1 MPTSKPTSK
10 ETSKGKAS
18 PYIYVLDTNVLIH
31 DPNALLRFDEHH
43 VVIPVVVLEEM
54 DKVKRGMDEIA
65 RNIREASRTLDM
77 LSAQQDDLSQGCE
90 LAGGGR
96 LFFELDDKTD
106 GLPDSFTHGMA
117 DNRIIAV
124 TMRLQQKNPKK
135 KVVLVSKDINLRI
148 KARAL
153 GLKTEDYRSD
163 RVVEDI
169 NVLSTGIMALSHES
183 WEAMAKDMVVSD
195 VEFGNR
201 YEVTWPKD
209 LALPHLHN
217 FIALPGDLE
226 VSLRCTHIDD
236 GRVTLEDICS
246 YRSARHA
253 VWGVQARNAEQN
265 LAMNLLMDADLD
277 LVALMG
283 VAGSGKTLLALAC
296 GLHQTL
302 DMGLYDKILV
312 TRATVPMGQDIGFL
326 PGTEK
331 EKIEPWMG
339 AITDNLA
346 YLLDEQ
352 TTDISSVLGQHRI
365 EIAALSFARGRTFS
379 RTWLII
385 DEAQNLTPH
394 QMKTLVTRMGEG
406 SKIIILGN
414 NAQIDTPYLTSQT
427 NGLTLAVKQFS
438 DWAFS
443 GHVQLQASERSRL
456 AAYAA
461 EVL

>member
-1 MPTSKPTSK
+1 MTKKMP
-10 ETSKGKAS
+10 
-18 PYIYVLDTNVLIH
+18 YMYVLDTNVLIH

-65 RNIREASRTLDM
+65 RNIREVSRTLDEI
-77 LSAQQDDLSQGCE
+77 SAGKDDIADGFKLN
-90 LAGGGR
+90 GGGR
-96 LFFELDDKTD
+96 LFFELDDQTE
-106 GLPDSFTHGMA
+106 GLPSTFTQGLA

-124 TMRLQQKNPKK
+124 TMRLQQKHPDKH
-135 KVVLVSKDINLRI
+135 VVLVSKDINMRI

-169 NVLSTGIMALSHES
+169 HVLSTGNIHLSHED
-183 WEAMAKDMVVSD
+183 WEAMAKDMQVS
-195 VEFGNR
+195 EIEHGNR
-201 YEVTWPKD
+201 YVVQWLKD
-209 LALPHLHN
+209 KPLP
-217 FIALPGDLE
+217 FINSFVLLPGERE
-226 VSLRCTHIDD
+226 VSLRCTAIQDNQITLDD
-236 GRVTLEDICS
+236 TYA
-246 YRSARHA
+246 YRSERHA
-253 VWGVQARNAEQN
+253 VWGVTARNQEQN
-265 LAMNLLMDADLD
+265 LGMNLLMDAELD

-283 VAGSGKTLLALAC
+283 VAGSGKTLMALAA

-312 TRATVPMGQDIGFL
+312 TRATVPMGQDIGYL

-331 EKIEPWMG
+331 EKLEPWMG
-339 AITDNLA
+339 AITDNLS
-346 YLLDEQ
+346 YLLDEP
-352 TTDISSVLGQHRI
+352 TSDIGSLLGQHRI
-365 EIAALSFARGRTFS
+365 EIAALSFARGRTFT

-394 QMKTLVTRMGEG
+394 QMKTLITRMGEG

-414 NAQIDTPYLTSQT
+414 NAQIDTPYLTAHT
-427 NGLTLAVKQFS
+427 NGLTLAVQKFS
-438 DWAFS
+438 DWDYA
-443 GHVQLQASERSRL
+443 GHVMLRDSERSRL

>member
-1 MPTSKPTSK
+1 MTDN
-10 ETSKGKAS
+10 A
-18 PYIYVLDTNVLIH
+18 PYTYVLDTNVLIH

-43 VVIPVVVLEEM
+43 VVIPIVVLEEM

-65 RNIREASRTLDM
+65 RNIREVSRTLDDI
-77 LSAQQDDLSQGCE
+77 SAGNKDISKGFKLN
-90 LAGGGR
+90 GGGR
-96 LFFELDDKTD
+96 LFFELDDQTD
-106 GLPDSFTHGMA
+106 GLPKAFTQGMA

-124 TMRLQQKNPKK
+124 TMRLQQKNPDH
-135 KVVLVSKDINLRI
+135 KVVLVSKDINMRI

-169 NVLSTGIMALSHES
+169 NVLSTGNIKLSHDDWES
-183 WEAMAKDMVVSD
+183 MAKDMVVS
-195 VEFGNR
+195 EIEHGNR
-201 YEVTWPKD
+201 YVVQWPD
-209 LALPHLHN
+209 T
-217 FIALPGDLE
+217 IALPFINSFVMLPGELE
-226 VSLRCTHIDD
+226 VSVRCTSMND
-236 GRVTLEDICS
+236 REVTLDDIYS
-246 YRSARHA
+246 YRSERHA
-253 VWGVQARNAEQN
+253 IWGVTARNIEQN
-265 LAMNLLMDADLD
+265 LALNLLMDAELD

-283 VAGSGKTLLALAC
+283 VAGSGKTLMALAA

-312 TRATVPMGQDIGFL
+312 TRATVPMGQDIGYL

-331 EKIEPWMG
+331 EKLEPWMG
-339 AITDNLA
+339 AITDNLS
-346 YLLDEQ
+346 YLLDEP
-352 TTDISSVLGQHRI
+352 TSDIGSLLGQHRI
-365 EIAALSFARGRTFS
+365 EIAALSFARGRTFT

-394 QMKTLVTRMGEG
+394 QMKTLITRMGEG

-414 NAQIDTPYLTSQT
+414 NAQIDTPYLTAHT
-427 NGLTLAVKQFS
+427 NGLTLAVQKFS
-438 DWAFS
+438 DWGYA
-443 GHVQLQASERSRL
+443 GHVMLRDSERSRL

>member
-1 MPTSKPTSK
+1 MSKNT
-10 ETSKGKAS
+10 
-18 PYIYVLDTNVLIH
+18 PYTYVLDTNVLIH

-43 VVIPVVVLEEM
+43 VVIPIVVLEEM

-65 RNIREASRTLDM
+65 RNIREVSRTLDVI
-77 LSAQQDDLSQGCE
+77 SAGEEPLEEGFK
-90 LAGGGR
+90 LNGGGR

-106 GLPDSFTHGMA
+106 GLPEAFTHGMA

-124 TMRLQQKNPKK
+124 TMRLQQKNPES

-169 NVLSTGIMALSHES
+169 NVLSTGNIHLTHDMWES
-183 WEAMAKDMVVSD
+183 MAKDMVVSEID
-195 VEFGNR
+195 HGNR
-201 YEVTWPKD
+201 YVVQWSKD
-209 LALPHLHN
+209 LPLPFMHS
-217 FIALPGDLE
+217 FVILPGEQE
-226 VSLRCTHIDD
+226 VSLRCTAID
-236 GRVTLEDICS
+236 GEQITLDDIYS
-246 YRSARHA
+246 YRSDRHA
-253 VWGVQARNAEQN
+253 VWGIKARNLEQN
-265 LAMNLLMDADLD
+265 LGLNLLMDADLD

-283 VAGSGKTLLALAC
+283 LAGSGKTLMALAA

-331 EKIEPWMG
+331 EKLEPWMG
-339 AITDNLA
+339 AITDNLS
-346 YLLDEQ
+346 YLLDEP
-352 TTDISSVLGQHRI
+352 TNDIGSLLGQHRI

-379 RTWLII
+379 RTWLIV

-414 NAQIDTPYLTSQT
+414 NAQIDTPYLTAQT

-438 DWAFS
+438 DWEFS
-443 GHVQLQASERSRL
+443 GHVMLRESERSRL
-456 AAYAA
+456 AAHAS

>member
-1 MPTSKPTSK
+1 MK
-10 ETSKGKAS
+10 ETT

-31 DPNALLRFDEHH
+31 DPNALHRFDEHH
-43 VVIPVVVLEEM
+43 VVIPMVVLEEM
-54 DKVKRGMDEIA
+54 DKIKRGMDEIA
-65 RNIREASRTLDM
+65 RNVREVSRTLDI
-77 LSAQQDDLSQGCE
+77 LSAETDSLDDGFE

-96 LFFELDDKTD
+96 LFFELDDKTTD
-106 GLPDSFTHGMA
+106 LPKSFTQGMP

-124 TMRLQQKNPKK
+124 TMRLQQKNPSG
-135 KVVLVSKDINLRI
+135 KVVLVSKDINMRI

-169 NVLSTGIMALSHES
+169 NILSTGMMTLSHER
-183 WEAMAKDMVVSD
+183 WENMAKDMTVSEI
-195 VEFGNR
+195 EFGNR
-201 YEVTWPKD
+201 YEVVWPES
-209 LALPHLHN
+209 LPLPHLHS
-217 FIALPGDLE
+217 FIILPGELE
-226 VSLRCTHIDD
+226 ISVRCTYLGDKRTCI
-236 GRVTLEDICS
+236 LEDICS
-246 YRSARHA
+246 YRSERHA
-253 VWGVQARNAEQN
+253 IWGVKARNIEQN

-277 LVALMG
+277 LVTLMG

-339 AITDNLA
+339 AITDNLS
-346 YLLDEQ
+346 YLLNES
-352 TTDISSVLGQHRI
+352 TSDISSLLGQHHI

-414 NAQIDTPYLTSQT
+414 NTQIDTPYLTSHT
-427 NGLTLAVKQFS
+427 NGLTLAVKKFS
-438 DWAFS
+438 DWEFS
-443 GHVQLQASERSRL
+443 GHVTLKASERSRL
-456 AAYAA
+456 AAHAA